1 MIIVGLTG
9 GVASGKSTVARMLKQ
24 KGALLLD
31 ADRIAREVVLPGEA
45 AWSEIIAWLGPAIAG
60 PDGAIDRGRLGELV
74 FADPEARQRL
84 NAIVHPRVI
93 ETFVRRTGEIEDRCG
108 DAVLIYDVPLLI
120 ESRMDRLVDLVVVVY
135 LPEEIQLLR
144 LQGRDNLSR
153 EAALARMRAQLSL
166 EEKRAHADII
176 IDNRGS
182 LGETARQ
189 VDRLW
194 EKLQDRLKS

>member
-9 GVASGKSTVARMLKQ
+9 GVASGKSTVARMLQQ

-60 PDGAIDRGRLGELV
+60 PDGAIDRRRLGELV